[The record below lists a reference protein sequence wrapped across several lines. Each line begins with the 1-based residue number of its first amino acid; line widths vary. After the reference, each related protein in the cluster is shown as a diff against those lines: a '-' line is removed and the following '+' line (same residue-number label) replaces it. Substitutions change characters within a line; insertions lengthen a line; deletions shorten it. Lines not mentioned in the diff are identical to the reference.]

1 LLKYL
6 LYPFS
11 LLYGLAVWLRN
22 RAFDKGI
29 LKSFQ
34 FDIPVI
40 SVGNLRVGGTGK
52 TPMVLWLA
60 EILQE
65 HNLQPGIV
73 SRGYG
78 RKTKGYVDGLE
89 NPSPEAIGDEPALF
103 VQRLKGQVPVLAG
116 AERLLAIP
124 LLLQGYP
131 ECKCIVLDD
140 AYQHRYV
147 RPHVSILLT
156 AYDDL
161 FSRDTLLPAGR
172 LREARTEA
180 RRADVMVVTRCPI
193 NLSEKDKKAIKAELA
208 QFNQQASVY
217 FSHVSY
223 DALYSLQDSNASLPA
238 KGKVFL
244 CTGIANPE
252 PLRLYLE
259 AQGYSVLSSVKAD
272 HHVFTAAEITKLK
285 SEAAIAGCAMLVI
298 TEKDAVKWKEL
309 DDSIGLPIW
318 VQPIRINI
326 DEESSFK
333 NWLLP
338 KVNEIYERYVS

>member
-1 LLKYL
+1 MLKYI

-60 EILQE
+60 EVLQE
-65 HNLQPGIV
+65 NNVQPGIV

-89 NPSPEAIGDEPALF
+89 NPSAEAIGDEPALF

-161 FSRDTLLPAGR
+161 FSRDALLPAGR

-180 RRADVMVVTRCPI
+180 RRADVIVVTRCPN
-193 NLSEKDKKAIKAELA
+193 NLNEKEKKAITAELA
-208 QFNQQASVY
+208 QYNKQGPVY

-223 DALYSLQDSNASLPA
+223 DALYSLQDSNASLPT

-272 HHVFTAAEITKLK
+272 HHVFTASEIKKLK
-285 SEAAIAGCAMLVI
+285 SEAATAGCSMLVI
-298 TEKDAVKWKEL
+298 TEKDAVKWKAL
-309 DDSIGLPIW
+309 DDTTGLPIW

-326 DEESSFK
+326 EDESSFK

-338 KVNEIYERYVS
+338 KVNEIYERYIS